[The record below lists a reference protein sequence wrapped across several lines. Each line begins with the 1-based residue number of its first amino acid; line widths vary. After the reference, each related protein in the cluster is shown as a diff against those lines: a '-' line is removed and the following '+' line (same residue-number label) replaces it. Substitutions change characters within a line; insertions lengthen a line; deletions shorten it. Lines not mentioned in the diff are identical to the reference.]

1 MSNIE
6 KWLEQLL
13 TYRESPLEK
22 DNEEIQKKVDE
33 IEKLAEN
40 IEERELEDD
49 FHEQV
54 QVAAYFISQAGLSY
68 NDLCWLLAENILK
81 KTYKMGTPLSIRDTS
96 EKAEVIFHNK
106 LSYAELCWLNGEMD
120 IIIKKFFDKE

>member
-13 TYRESPLEK
+13 TYREIPLEK
-22 DNEEIQKKVDE
+22 EKEETQKKIDE

-54 QVAAYFISQAGLSY
+54 QVAAYYISQVGLSY
-68 NDLCWLLAENILK
+68 NDLCWLLAEKILK

-96 EKAEVIFHNK
+96 EKAEVIFHNN
-106 LSYAELCWLNGEMD
+106 LSYAELCWLNGEL
-120 IIIKKFFDKE
+120 I